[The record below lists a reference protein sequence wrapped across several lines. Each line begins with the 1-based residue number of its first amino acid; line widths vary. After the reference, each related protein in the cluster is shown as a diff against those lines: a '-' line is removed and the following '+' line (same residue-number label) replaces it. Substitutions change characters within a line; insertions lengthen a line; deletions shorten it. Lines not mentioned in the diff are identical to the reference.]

1 MAQADLKLA
10 SPAGAFKSAGM
21 ETGFV
26 GFVGEG
32 VGGLFLLF
40 LFLWLLLVLGFCF
53 VLGVF
58 LILVL
63 ILVLVLVLVWFETG
77 FFFFLSYNARWSQTL
92 SNLPALT
99 SGVLRL

>member
-63 ILVLVLVLVWFETG
+63 VLVLVWFETG